1 MGFVKGIDVSNWT
14 NVIQAREYLEDKET
28 QFCMIKVSEG
38 AGWSDVAA
46 KTFAAM
52 CRDNGVLIGFYHY
65 CRPDKGNTAEAEMNN
80 FIANV
85 DDILSRCKIS
95 DRVMLILD
103 WEGES
108 LGYEHWLKEATDM
121 LMYKYK
127 VNPIVYTSESNI
139 HAVGEYVDTE
149 RVGLW
154 VASWGTDPGNLGDV
168 SPWKVWAFHQYT
180 NNPIDQNVFN
190 GGAAQLHCY
199 CQYPPAKP
207 EPDEEE
213 PRICKCPSCKC
224 CPFVG

>member
-14 NVIQAREYLEDKET
+14 NVKLAQEHIENKEN

-46 KTFAAM
+46 KTNAAM
-52 CRDNGVLIGFYHY
+52 CRNNGVMIGFYHY
-65 CRPDKGNTAEAEMNN
+65 CRPDKRNTPEAEMNN
-80 FIANV
+80 FIATV
-85 DDILSRCKIS
+85 DDILSGCKIS

-103 WEGES
+103 WEGKS
-108 LGYEHWLKEATDM
+108 LGYEHWLKEATDI

-127 VNPIVYTSESNI
+127 VNPIVYTSEDNVYE
-139 HAVGEYVDTE
+139 VGEYVDTE

-154 VASWGTDPGNLGDV
+154 FASWGVKPGEIGDI

-180 NNPIDQNVFN
+180 NNPLDQNVFN
-190 GGAAQLHCY
+190 GGVEQLRHY
-199 CQYPPAKP
+199 CQYPPIKEED
-207 EPDEEE
+207 EP
-213 PRICKCPSCKC
+213 PRICKCPNCKC